1 MRSRRGRHGVEGQEV
16 SRHSRRGGGTPR
28 PQRSGRAHS
37 PRRGRH
43 RAGAGRENSRRN
55 RCACAGPAG
64 GSLYRRRRRARSLSR
79 DPQAGVGRR
88 SCAGPRGPA
97 GKALRS
103 PAGGCRR
110 WAGRHSRGLRH
121 LAGPAAEAIP
131 VHDSAPGP
139 ARTAGKT
146 DSSPLL
152 CQAFNR
158 FTILICSVRSGDSGH
173 YERQRRARR
182 LLRELGRE
190 PASDR
195 KVTTCTSTSTG
206 PWSS

>member
-1 MRSRRGRHGVEGQEV
+1 MRSRRGRHGVEAQEV

-121 LAGPAAEAIP
+121 LAGPARHESP
-131 VHDSAPGP
+131 VGP
-139 ARTAGKT
+139 AHRRGH
-146 DSSPLL
+146 
-152 CQAFNR
+152 
-158 FTILICSVRSGDSGH
+158 GSGH
-173 YERQRRARR
+173 DGCRAIRHVITGVIVRRQADTSCHEER
-182 LLRELGRE
+182 
-190 PASDR
+190 
-195 KVTTCTSTSTG
+195 TG
-206 PWSS
+206 PSSLGN